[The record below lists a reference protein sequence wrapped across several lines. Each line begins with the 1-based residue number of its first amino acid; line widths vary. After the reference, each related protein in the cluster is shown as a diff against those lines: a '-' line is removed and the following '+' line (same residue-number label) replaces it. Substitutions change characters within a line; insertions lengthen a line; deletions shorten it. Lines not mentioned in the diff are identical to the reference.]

1 MPAASSPGGARVTCY
16 RVCDRRYPFLWA
28 SQDQPPGR
36 WHGAG
41 EGPVHYLATSA
52 KGAWAEVLR
61 HEHITDLD
69 DLVDLELSLWAV
81 AVPEPAD
88 VPQLADDTLLGDET
102 SYPDCQAEARRL
114 RAHGATGLRAAVC
127 RSAIR
132 ANRVICG
139 GCCRHVPGRRGAH
152 VGLCAVRRA
161 RRPVGARPGRN
172 TGSRR
177 ASRAWGPRRHQAPV
191 SRLPRSVVT

>member
-114 RAHGATGLRAAVC
+114 RAHGATGLRAPSAAVL
-127 RSAIR
+127 SEQTELYAVD
-132 ANRVICG
+132 AAGTYQVG
-139 GCCRHVPGRRGAH
+139 AVPTWVFVLFGVPADPSVHG
-152 VGLCAVRRA
+152 
-161 RRPVGARPGRN
+161 PVGIPAAEGHPEPGVLDDI
-172 TGSRR
+172 
-177 ASRAWGPRRHQAPV
+177 RH
-191 SRLPRSVVT
+191 L